1 MEDRM
6 LPTSRRLTRW
16 LASPLLAFS
25 AWASLP
31 AQAEAERVI
40 VVPPAGGAIVIH
52 RGRVHV
58 PHVHASH
65 YGVRA
70 GTHRSIERGEHALS
84 HGHYDRARWHFERA
98 IAHEARHAERA
109 DCVD

>member
-1 MEDRM
+1 MR
-6 LPTSRRLTRW
+6 PIPRRLAHW
-16 LASPLLAFS
+16 LAPPVLAFS

-31 AQAEAERVI
+31 AQAEAGRMI

-52 RGRVHV
+52 RGRVYV
-58 PHVHASH
+58 PHVHASP

-70 GTHRSIERGEHALS
+70 GTHRWIERGEHALS
-84 HGHYDRARWHFERA
+84 HKRYDRARRHFERA